1 MKVQTILLSGKQ
13 GSGKTTLAELLVAE
27 LHKEKS
33 TRVFNLRF
41 AETIYRI
48 HDYARNVLAAKGLSH
63 PPGKEEKDGDL
74 LQYLGTEWGRHHY
87 GSNVWVDCTLA
98 DIQRQTEIEGRLFDK
113 LYFVISDAR
122 FPNEFNAFSSGL
134 RVRLVASEGCRKRR
148 AEMWRENT
156 NHLSETALDEFA
168 NDGLF
173 DLYLD
178 TEQANPMAC
187 AADIID
193 ALQKK
198 GFEKS

>member
-1 MKVQTILLSGKQ
+1 MTVQTILLSGKQ

-27 LHKEKS
+27 LHKEKN
-33 TRVFNLRF
+33 TRVFHLRF
-41 AETIYRI
+41 AEGIYRM
-48 HDYARNVLAAKGLSH
+48 HDFARSLLESRGLAH
-63 PPGKEEKDGDL
+63 PPGKESKDGDL
-74 LQYLGTEWGRHHY
+74 LQYLGTEWGRNQY
-87 GSNVWVDCTLA
+87 GQSVWVDFTLA
-98 DIQRQTEIEGRLFDK
+98 TIQRLTEIEGKLFDK

-134 RVRLVASEGCRKRR
+134 RVRLVASEACRKER
-148 AEMWRENT
+148 AEMWRVNT
-156 NHLSETALDEFA
+156 NHLSETALDDFA

-178 TEQANPMAC
+178 TEQMGPRAC